1 MATMELKVFKDT
13 VTTAGQLCDT
23 RLELPIE
30 TEVLIPDYLPE
41 VFKIVK
47 SFVYPVVL
55 QKQVQAGRLTVEGYF
70 RVEVFYQG
78 GEQSLC
84 SMEQKVPFSRQ
95 VELKSAESGA
105 VEVSVSGEVQYIN
118 CRAVN
123 QRRLDIRGAY
133 NLSVRAVAA
142 LPQEILTAVSGM
154 GVQQKLMPLD
164 TVGILL
170 SPEKQFTLEEEIGF
184 EGQPLAVLHTKNVV
198 HVQEVKLVSGRAV
211 VKGEVEATVTYRNEA
226 GLQHAEK
233 SLEFNQIVELDGVT
247 EDCECQVNMTPIGCT
262 ISAAGEEGG
271 GYQISVTCIL
281 AVKAMK
287 QLQYL
292 AVCDGFSTQYE
303 VVCNRKE
310 IGTELLLDHL
320 TNTVETEA
328 QGKLPDADA
337 KVLDCYATCFTPE
350 LTQAEGETSVSIH
363 GRAIAHLICVNALD
377 EIECYDKVCEYTLP
391 KKYNVPLQE
400 IDASLTAQC
409 VNVRAVKNG
418 EDAAA
423 ELDIM
428 VRGVLLQKKKVSVV
442 EELNCGE
449 ELEKDNDVALRI
461 YYATAGEAVFD
472 IAKRYHASPADVAAL
487 AGIESDT
494 VDEAQRLLIPMTE

>member
-1 MATMELKVFKDT
+1 MATMELKMFKDT

-70 RVEVFYQG
+70 RVEIFYQG
-78 GEQSLC
+78 EEKSLC

-95 VELKSAESGA
+95 VELKNADSG
-105 VEVSVSGEVQYIN
+105 VTEVSVSGEVQYIN

-133 NLSVRAVAA
+133 NLSVRATAA

-170 SPEKQFTLEEEIGF
+170 SPEKQFTLEEEISF
-184 EGQPLAVLHTKNVV
+184 EGQPLGVLHTQNVV

-211 VKGEVEATVTYRNEA
+211 VKGEVAATVTYRNEE
-226 GLQHAEK
+226 GLQHAEQT
-233 SLEFNQIVELDGVT
+233 LEFNQIIELEGVT
-247 EDCECQVNMTPIGCT
+247 EDCECQVALTPIGCT
-262 ISAAGEEGG
+262 ISAGEENG

-303 VVCNRKE
+303 VACTRKE

-328 QGKLPDADA
+328 QGKLPDAAA

-350 LTQAEGETSVSIH
+350 LTQAEGENSVSIH
-363 GRAIAHLICVNALD
+363 GRAIAHLICVNALE

-409 VNVRAVKNG
+409 VNIRAVKNG
-418 EDAAA
+418 EEAAA

-428 VRGVLLQKKKVSVV
+428 VKGVLLQKKKVSVV
-442 EELNCGE
+442 EELSCGE
-449 ELEKDNDVALRI
+449 ELEKENDVALRV
-461 YYATAGEAVFD
+461 YYADAGEAVFD

-487 AGIESDT
+487 AGIETDT
-494 VDEAQRLLIPMTE
+494 LDEAQRLLIPMTE